1 MTNLRRVCGQYGIV
15 PTSYILT
22 GVARNEPAPQKTGI
36 VTETWRGVYEMNPVA
51 VKIFKIT
58 KGCRDYDKIKAVRQ
72 TFPAQRTVPLTAYR
86 SRLSQR
92 FYKEAVLW
100 KRLAHKNILPL
111 LGVSRDVAEFC
122 LVSPWMK
129 NGTIVEYVR
138 NNPQAN
144 PLGLVCTPSNGC
156 IVLPRSPPFV
166 PTAQRCSQWIELSAH
181 EWFSAW

>member
-1 MTNLRRVCGQYGIV
+1 LDYDKELEVGSKSRTLTNLRRVCGQYGIV
-15 PTSYILT
+15 PTSYVLA
-22 GVARNEPAPQKTGI
+22 GVVKNEHVPQKTGI
-36 VTETWRGVYEMNPVA
+36 VAETWRGIYETNPVA

-58 KGCRDYDKIKAVRQ
+58 EGCKDYDKIKAVRQ
-72 TFPAQRTVPLTAYR
+72 RTDSHPVPLTAHFL
-86 SRLSQR
+86 RLSQG

-138 NNPQAN
+138 NNPQVN
-144 PLGLVCTPSNGC
+144 PLGLVCMVFKRVYNPSSFTPIC
-156 IVLPRSPPFV
+156 SPSS
-166 PTAQRCSQWIELSAH
+166 RM
-181 EWFSAW
+181 

>member
-15 PTSYILT
+15 PTSYVLAD
-22 GVARNEPAPQKTGI
+22 VVRNEPAPQKTGI
-36 VTETWRGVYEMNPVA
+36 VAETWRGVYETNPVA
-51 VKIFKIT
+51 VKIFKINE
-58 KGCRDYDKIKAVRQ
+58 GCKDYDKIKAVRQ
-72 TFPAQRTVPLTAYR
+72 TFPAQRTQSSLSTNR
-86 SRLSQR
+86 LSGSCLSQR

-138 NNPQAN
+138 NNPQVN
-144 PLGLVCTPSNGC
+144 PLGLVR
-156 IVLPRSPPFV
+156 IVLLKRAYHTSSFTSICSPSSKMQ
-166 PTAQRCSQWIELSAH
+166 PTG
-181 EWFSAW
+181 